1 MDRRDAPTWI
11 VIELTPLGEVKL
23 EEGSLEKSLRSDLGV
38 DRNFP
43 IFIPATTYRKNGKD
57 VTLRL
62 MEGYVFVASGLPE
75 TDYFALESKPYVAQ
89 VMSTRPGPY
98 KMRVLSTVPDSQVG
112 DLRRQLQGLLA
123 SDIAIY
129 DKIRVIE
136 GTYRNLEGVVMGIRG
151 DNAFVRI
158 NLRSM
163 EVIATIPLVSLES
176 LEEGGEGSSSP

>member
-11 VIELTPLGEVKL
+11 IIELTHLGEAKL
-23 EEGSLEKSLRSDLGV
+23 EDGSLEKSLRSDLGV

-43 IFIPATTYRKNGKD
+43 IFIPATTYRKDGKD

-62 MEGYVFVASGLPE
+62 IEGYVFVASGLPE
-75 TDYFALESKPYVAQ
+75 TDYFALESKPYIAQ

-98 KMRVLSTVPDSQVG
+98 KMRVLSTVPDSQVE

-129 DKIRVIE
+129 DRVRVIE
-136 GTYRNLEGVVMGIRG
+136 GTYRNLEGVVMGIHG

-163 EVIATIPLVSLES
+163 EVIATIPLISLKSLDPDDQES
-176 LEEGGEGSSSP
+176 PSL